1 MIEKESIVEAVD
13 MELQKSTG
21 KNNVDIRAKEWADA
35 DINTPT
41 VRAVGKRILKQ
52 LKTNGLDSIDKL
64 LDLCDALLATN
75 AWPHRIIAF
84 QWSFKFR
91 KDFEPRHFRIFERWV
106 KKHVTGWGSCD
117 DLCTHTVG
125 YFILEYPQFIPKV
138 KQWVNSDNPFVR
150 RAAAVSFIYALRK
163 GKLFGHVFDVADA
176 LLNDEDKY
184 VLKGY
189 GWMLKVSSKH
199 YQDKIFEYV
208 MENKARMPRLSLRY
222 AIEKMPES
230 LRKKAM
236 ASP

>member
-1 MIEKESIVEAVD
+1 MIKGENIVESINSELDKAVY
-13 MELQKSTG
+13 G
-21 KNNVDIRAKEWADA
+21 NNTDA
-35 DINTPT
+35 QAEMWKYANISTPT
-41 VRAVGKRILKQ
+41 VRIVGKKILKK
-52 LKTNGLDSIDKL
+52 LEGNGFDDMDSL
-64 LDLCDALLATN
+64 LEICDELLATK

-91 KDFEPRHFRIFERWV
+91 KFFEPRHFPIFERWV

-163 GKLFGHVFDVADA
+163 GKLFEHVFDVADA

-199 YQDKIFEYV
+199 YQDEIFEYV